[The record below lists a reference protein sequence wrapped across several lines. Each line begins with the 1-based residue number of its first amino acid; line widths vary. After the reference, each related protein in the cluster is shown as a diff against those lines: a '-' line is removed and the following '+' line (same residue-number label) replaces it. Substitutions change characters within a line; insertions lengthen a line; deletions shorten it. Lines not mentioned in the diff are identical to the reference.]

1 MNYFEIYKDVWN
13 FHKKYQQVQGTD
25 EYWESVNNESNQI
38 SKKFDNCKFVR
49 SLLLAIVDE
58 LERVYKELK
67 QDADTTV

>member
-13 FHKKYQQVQGTD
+13 FHKKHQQVQSTD
-25 EYWESVNNESNQI
+25 EYWEAVINESTQI
-38 SKKFDNCKFVR
+38 AKKYDNCKFAR

-67 QDADTTV
+67 QDADTAV

>member
-13 FHKKYQQVQGTD
+13 FHKKYQQVQSTD
-25 EYWESVNNESNQI
+25 EYWEAVINESTQI
-38 SKKFDNCKFVR
+38 AKKYDNCKFVR

>member
-13 FHKKYQQVQGTD
+13 FHKKYQQVQATE

-38 SKKFDNCKFVR
+38 AKKYDNCKFVR
-49 SLLLAIVDE
+49 SLLLAIIDE
-58 LERVYKELK
+58 LERVCKELK

>member
-13 FHKKYQQVQGTD
+13 FHKKYQQIQSTD
-25 EYWESVNNESNQI
+25 EYWEAVINESNQI
-38 SKKFDNCKFVR
+38 SKKYDNCKFVR
-49 SLLLAIVDE
+49 ALLLAIVDE